1 MVSVGAGKGQWGFH
15 FMLGGQWGFHLM
27 LGEQLE
33 FHYLWFYSIWF
44 LGQDV
49 SWDIVLSP
57 APVAILIYINL
68 PFFFSN

>member
-1 MVSVGAGKGQWGFH
+1 MGVPFYVGGAVGVPFYV
-15 FMLGGQWGFHLM
+15 
-27 LGEQLE
+27 GEQLE